1 MGKGKQWLMNK
12 MAGRYG
18 LDKLYYILFGVL
30 AVFLFL
36 GALVSPWFY
45 VPAWAVLI
53 WSIFRVFSKN
63 ITKRKRENDKVVG
76 FFLRQAHRVR
86 DRKTKRY
93 RKCPHCRVVLKLP
106 YQKGRHMVRC
116 PQCGNQFEI
125 KL

>member
-63 ITKRKRENDKVVG
+63 ITKRKRENDKIVG

-106 YQKGRHMVRC
+106 YQKGRHTVRC